1 MFQEIG
7 DKLGWFGL
15 FQIIVSRSTVFY
27 KVLLT
32 LYFVWLLWFF
42 SMFVK
47 RGVVFV
53 LINNF
58 LQEKKEGKKKKILG
72 KKRNCLDT
80 GLFIA
85 IKLLTL
91 DPIIE

>member
-15 FQIIVSRSTVFY
+15 KLLCQGQLYFIKCCR
-27 KVLLT
+27 LT

-85 IKLLTL
+85 IKPLTL